1 MKRLLVTGSRS
12 WEDTAAVVRVLDGI
26 LTNWG
31 ALTVVHGG
39 ARGADQI
46 AAAWAARRAP
56 WVAAECWDPD
66 WAVCGGPECTP
77 QHRKVNSGGQEF
89 CPTAGLR
96 RNTAM
101 CQSRI
106 DFAVAFHMGASAGTA
121 HCVRQIHRAGIPGV
135 LYPEGMPL

>member
-12 WEDTAAVVRVLDGI
+12 WEDTAAVARVLDGI

-39 ARGADQI
+39 ARGADQL
-46 AAAWAARRAP
+46 AAAWAAQRAP
-56 WVAAECWDPD
+56 RVAAEWWDPE
-66 WAVCGGPECTP
+66 WAVCSGPECTP
-77 QHRKVNSGGQEF
+77 LHRKVNSRGQEF

-101 CQSRI
+101 CHSRI
-106 DFAVAFHMGASAGTA
+106 DFAVAFRLGTSSGTA
-121 HCVRQIHRAGIPGV
+121 HCIREILRVGIPGT
-135 LYPEGMPL
+135 LYPGGTPL